1 VVKTQYPLYK
11 RLGGCQ
17 GHFGWVQK
25 LWLPLRFENCPKDK
39 KSYFNEQSGADPGLV
54 GPEAY
59 TIFGILLKKK
69 NTKLQIQN

>member
-1 VVKTQYPLYK
+1 VAKTQYSLYK
-11 RLGGCQ
+11 RLGGHQ

-25 LWLPLRFENCPKDK
+25 IWLPLNFENPTKDK
-39 KSYFNEQSGADPGLV
+39 KSYFNEQSGVDPGLV